1 MAFGPDTSYQ
11 EAMTKI
17 LADIARAG
25 TLPGADLQFNTQLQM
40 AITQFVKT
48 SAVDA
53 ATATMNMGPDQQMA
67 PPPQMAGPGPGG
79 GMEGLSLSAAMNP
92 GPPQGG
98 APNADELRRM
108 LSGV

>member
-1 MAFGPDTSYQ
+1 MAFGPGTSYQ

-53 ATATMNMGPDQQMA
+53 ATATMNMGPDSA
-67 PPPQMAGPGPGG
+67 PQAPGPGG
-79 GMEGLSLSAAMNP
+79 GMGGLSLSAAMNP